1 MKMKKML
8 GMLAACLV
16 AGIML
21 TGCGNTDDKKPAQE
35 QAGKVGVLMHLN
47 ASEEQYNEFAKQ
59 MAKKYPGQLG
69 KTLHDFVYY
78 DDLKSMQMAL
88 SANKIAEM
96 STYKSVANYLV
107 QRNGDFAVK
116 EYPRKMNDSFC
127 FALRKGQGDLA
138 EAFNGAID
146 GMKQD
151 GTLDKLVKE
160 YITDLKADSEPP
172 AVELPQMAGAEK
184 LKIGVT
190 GDLPPLDLT
199 LADGKPAG
207 FSTAVL
213 AEISKRLGKNI
224 ELVPI
229 DSAARAS
236 ALSSN
241 RVDVVFW
248 VAVPKD
254 SEIIPADVDTPKDV
268 ELTKPYY
275 EDLIVHVVQKK

>member
-1 MKMKKML
+1 
-8 GMLAACLV
+8 
-16 AGIML
+16 
-21 TGCGNTDDKKPAQE
+21 
-35 QAGKVGVLMHLN
+35 
-47 ASEEQYNEFAKQ
+47 
-59 MAKKYPGQLG
+59 
-69 KTLHDFVYY
+69 
-78 DDLKSMQMAL
+78 
-88 SANKIAEM
+88 
-96 STYKSVANYLV
+96 
-107 QRNGDFAVK
+107 
-116 EYPRKMNDSFC
+116 
-127 FALRKGQGDLA
+127 
-138 EAFNGAID
+138 
-146 GMKQD
+146 
-151 GTLDKLVKE
+151 
-160 YITDLKADSEPP
+160 
-172 AVELPQMAGAEK
+172 MAGAEK